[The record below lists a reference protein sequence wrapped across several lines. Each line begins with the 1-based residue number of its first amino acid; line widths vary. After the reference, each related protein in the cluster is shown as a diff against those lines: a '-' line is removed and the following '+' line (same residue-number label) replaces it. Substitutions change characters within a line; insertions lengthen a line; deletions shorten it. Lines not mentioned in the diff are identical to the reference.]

1 MPVRKQN
8 TRESKDQSKNDSMNV
23 SNIIS
28 SLVEANKN
36 RIVTGSTRFSNK
48 RDSNFD
54 KLEEFKLFP
63 NKKNSSIY
71 EPSSSAKGSGTHRS
85 NAHDDKSLESRHND
99 RSASR

>member
-1 MPVRKQN
+1 
-8 TRESKDQSKNDSMNV
+8 MNV

-36 RIVTGSTRFSNK
+36 RIVTNTRFGNTK
-48 RDSNFD
+48 KETNFD

-71 EPSSSAKGSGTHRS
+71 EPNTASNAKGGSTSRS
-85 NAHDDKSLESRHND
+85 HHD
-99 RSASR
+99 